1 MFTGSVEAMHREKRL
16 DYRVRSTFWLFA
28 SLAILVLL
36 LMPGTA
42 SGGVDGDGNLDAI
55 FSNALEPN
63 QACFGDGSGGFSCS
77 NLSADSFDTHG
88 VAAGDV
94 DADGNVDVVF
104 ANSFQ
109 PNRVCLG
116 DGAGGFTCSDLST
129 DADGAFG
136 VALADVDGNGNV
148 DAVFANSFQPN
159 RVCLGD
165 GAGGFTCSDVSIDVD
180 NTHGVA
186 LGDADGDGDLD
197 AVFANLADPMDPSS
211 GRNRVCLGDGSGGF
225 VCSDVSADSFN
236 TGSVAMGHVNEDG
249 NLDAVF
255 ANGGQ
260 PNQLCLGDGAG
271 VFACTDVSA
280 DTGATTGV
288 ALAVPGGDSDGDGV
302 ADPNDLCPGTVIPES
317 VPFVRLGVNRY
328 ALVDDDGVFD
338 TSEASGG
345 GHGPEATFT
354 IEDTAGCSAEQII
367 EEAGLGQGNLDFGLS
382 FGGIR
387 DWISEVAE

>member
-1 MFTGSVEAMHREKRL
+1 MPDLNHLTVCFLEGGQSFALECSAFTESVQTMHRQKL
-16 DYRVRSTFWLFA
+16 FVHRVRSTFWLFA
-28 SLAILVLL
+28 ALAILALL
-36 LMPGTA
+36 LMPATA

-63 QACFGDGSGGFSCS
+63 QACFGDGSGGFVCS
-77 NLSADSFDTHG
+77 DVSADSFDSHG
-88 VAAGDV
+88 VAVGDV
-94 DADGNVDVVF
+94 DADGNLDVVF

-116 DGAGGFTCSDLST
+116 DGAGAFACSDISVDSSFT
-129 DADGAFG
+129 RD
-136 VALADVDGNGNV
+136 VAV
-148 DAVFANSFQPN
+148 
-159 RVCLGD
+159 
-165 GAGGFTCSDVSIDVD
+165 
-180 NTHGVA
+180 
-186 LGDADGDGDLD
+186 GDADGDGDLD
-197 AVFANLADPMDPSS
+197 AVFANAADPMDPSS

-236 TGSVAMGHVNEDG
+236 SAGVAVGDVNQDG

-271 VFACTDVSA
+271 VFACSDVSA

-338 TSEASGG
+338 TSEAADGA
-345 GHGPEATFT
+345 HGPEATFT

-367 EEAGLGQGNLDFGLS
+367 EEAGLGQGHLDFGLS
-382 FGGIR
+382 FGAIR
-387 DWISEVAE
+387 DWMSDLAE